1 MLETQT
7 TGAHAFIGTLKANG
21 IDTIFGLPGSTEAP
35 LLEALRADA
44 AIRYVLTL
52 QETVTVAM
60 ADGYARAG
68 NRVGVVGLHTTVGTM
83 NGLSQVYNAARD
95 NTPLIVTAGN
105 KDTGVL
111 AADGF
116 CALPDLPS
124 LARSFVKHSWQSL
137 TASAVGTDLRRAIN
151 VACAN
156 PPGPVYLSI
165 PEDVQ
170 SGAAAPA
177 GAADQ
182 NAFAATQDAHLER
195 RPDAAAVA
203 AAVRLLLEARRP
215 MLVLGASNAAHV
227 TAARALAEALE
238 LPVFAIERTQ
248 VSELPYPVADPRY
261 LGQYGEQRP
270 LIADAD
276 CVAVIGARAFFPFST
291 DCSGEIRLARDGAKL
306 IHAAADAAQIGW
318 SIPPDVGLAGDAG
331 AVLADLLAAT
341 VAAGGLPAQRR
352 AERIARLE
360 DLRTQYRAANA
371 QDRKRHD
378 ELARE
383 ANAVSLVALTDAL
396 GAALPPG
403 ALIFDEAIS
412 SSRALLRHTPFPE
425 NSRVFRTNGGSLGW
439 GLPAAVGAKI
449 ACPDKAVV
457 AVVGDGTFHFTP
469 QALWTSARE
478 KAPVLAIVV
487 DNSGYLA
494 VKLSI
499 ERHLGV
505 DKDSQQHPGTDLPA
519 LDHVAVARGYGAEA
533 MRIDDPAKLQS
544 AIAAALRSDRST
556 VIVVPVPN
564 ARR

>member
-44 AIRYVLTL
+44 EMRYVLTL

-83 NGLSQVYNAARD
+83 NGLSQIYNAARD
-95 NTPLIVTAGN
+95 NSAIVVTAGN

-151 VACAN
+151 VATAN
-156 PPGPVYLSI
+156 PPGPTYLSI

-170 SGAAAPA
+170 AGAATPGGSAEQSAFAAAP
-177 GAADQ
+177 
-182 NAFAATQDAHLER
+182 DAHLER
-195 RPDAAAVA
+195 RPDAEAVTN
-203 AAVRLLLEARRP
+203 AVRLLLEARRP
-215 MLVLGASNAAHV
+215 MLVLGASTAAHAE
-227 TAARALAEALE
+227 TARALAEALE

-248 VSELPYPVADPRY
+248 ISELPYPVGDARY

-291 DCSGEIRLARDGAKL
+291 ESAAALPDGAKF
-306 IHAAADAAQIGW
+306 IHASADAAQIGW
-318 SIPPDVGLAGDAG
+318 AIVPDVGLAGDAG
-331 AVLADLLAAT
+331 AVLADLLQAT
-341 VAAGGLPAQRR
+341 AAAGGLPARQR

-360 DLRTQYRAANA
+360 DLRLQYRAANA
-371 QDRKRHD
+371 EDRARHD
-378 ELARE
+378 ELARQ
-383 ANAVSLVALTDAL
+383 AGAVSLARLSAAL
-396 GAALPPG
+396 GATLPPG

-412 SSRALLRHTPFPE
+412 SSRALLRHTAFPPK
-425 NSRVFRTNGGSLGW
+425 SRVFRTNGGSLGW

-449 ACPDKAVV
+449 ACPERAAV
-457 AVVGDGTFHFTP
+457 AIVGDGTFHFTP
-469 QALWTSARE
+469 QALWTAARE
-478 KAPVLAIVV
+478 RAPVVAVVV

-499 ERHLGV
+499 ERHLNV
-505 DKDSQQHPGTDLPA
+505 DFDRRHHPGTDLHA
-519 LDHVAVARGYGAEA
+519 LDHVAVARGYGADA
-533 MRIDDPAKLQS
+533 MRIDDPERLEEAL
-544 AIAAALRSDRST
+544 AGALRSDRST
-556 VIVVPVPN
+556 VIVVPVAN